1 MSEKEGIL
9 NNLYDYIKSNMD
21 GWHGDFTAAVTDL
34 SEREEGALLM
44 SIWKKGSGKSV
55 DFIMYA
61 DGRMEKQN

>member
-1 MSEKEGIL
+1 M
-9 NNLYDYIKSNMD
+9 YDYIKCNMD

-44 SIWKKGSGKSV
+44 SIWKNGSGKPV

-61 DGRMEKQN
+61 DGRITKLTLKN